1 MMGIRLLEQYYDS
14 STYYGRNYTASDA
27 TGALFRNAP
36 VHWAETGGRL
46 WDMCD
51 WKEKLEVTPSGGI
64 WIRPENEAEMRIE
77 LREEQQLLPQ
87 ERERLE
93 KERRQTE
100 VWRRKRGIEKKREE
114 RVDDALY
121 AALRTVILEKRP
133 VCLAKEGVE
142 PGGRVSGDENQGKQ
156 RRETGLRG
164 VFKPRSDYRTLGR
177 TLAAG
182 LRLRCFLQNRA
193 RSPASS

>member
-1 MMGIRLLEQYYDS
+1 MGGSGNKEVPFTESMLESYAMPLSATEDQQCKTQFAWSAMRSNGLDLLMMGIRLLEQYYDS
-14 STYYGRNYTASDA
+14 STCYGRNYTASDA
-27 TGALFRNAP
+27 IGALFRNDP

-46 WDMCD
+46 WDMYD
-51 WKEKLEVTPSGGI
+51 WKEKLEVTTSGGI

-87 ERERLE
+87 ERERLK

-100 VWRRKRGIEKKREE
+100 EWRRKREIEKKREE

-133 VCLAKEGVE
+133 V
-142 PGGRVSGDENQGKQ
+142 
-156 RRETGLRG
+156 
-164 VFKPRSDYRTLGR
+164 
-177 TLAAG
+177 
-182 LRLRCFLQNRA
+182 
-193 RSPASS
+193 